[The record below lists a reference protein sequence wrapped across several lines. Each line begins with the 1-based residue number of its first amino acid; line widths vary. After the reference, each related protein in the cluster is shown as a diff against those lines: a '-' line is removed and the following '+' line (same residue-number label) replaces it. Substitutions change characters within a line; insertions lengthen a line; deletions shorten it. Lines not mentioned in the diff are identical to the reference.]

1 MINDLLKE
9 KGALK
14 PVAPAT
20 RENIGRLPGPGHGEI
35 VFVEFPLHGI
45 RATATQ
51 PDHCRTV

>member
-14 PVAPAT
+14 PLALAA